1 MADPLPTRFAPGRY
15 GKADGRPG
23 VQVRERRIG
32 LLASVIARRG
42 AVPAASAAIERL
54 PDGEALTVLGV
65 GPGHWWI
72 ESASSAR
79 SADDLQTMFEGV
91 ASVFDLTD
99 SRVVF
104 ELGGPRIRDAL
115 AKMLPIDLHPSVFR
129 PGDVAVTIASHIGV
143 TLWRTSD
150 PPSTNTQTADA
161 PQYRLAVARSYAA
174 SFWRGFVASAAE
186 YGCEASPEVS
196 P

>member
-1 MADPLPTRFAPGRY
+1 VADQLPTRFAPGRY
-15 GKADGRPG
+15 GKTEGRPG
-23 VQVRERRIG
+23 VQVRERHIG

-42 AVPAASAAIERL
+42 AAPAAAAAIERL
-54 PDGEALTVLGV
+54 PDRAALTVLGV

-72 ESASSAR
+72 ESAASAR

-104 ELGGPRIRDAL
+104 ELGGPRIRDTL

-143 TLWRTSD
+143 TLWRTAD
-150 PPSTNTQTADA
+150 ARTADA

>member
-1 MADPLPTRFAPGRY
+1 MADQLPTRFAPGRY
-15 GKADGRPG
+15 GKTDGRPG
-23 VQVRERRIG
+23 VLVRERRIG

-42 AVPAASAAIERL
+42 AAPAAAAAAIERL

-79 SADDLQTMFEGV
+79 SADDLQSMFEGS

-99 SRVVF
+99 SRVVL

-129 PGDVAVTIASHIGV
+129 TGDVAVTIASHIGV
-143 TLWRTSD
+143 TLWRTAD
-150 PPSTNTQTADA
+150 ARTADARTADA

-186 YGCEASPEVS
+186 YGCEASP
-196 P
+196 

>member
-1 MADPLPTRFAPGRY
+1 MADQLPTRFAPGRY
-15 GKADGRPG
+15 GKTDGRPG
-23 VQVRERRIG
+23 VLVRERRIG

-42 AVPAASAAIERL
+42 AAPAAAAAAAIERL
-54 PDGEALTVLGV
+54 PDGEALSVLGV

-79 SADDLQTMFEGV
+79 SADDLQSMFEGS

-99 SRVVF
+99 SRVVL

-129 PGDVAVTIASHIGV
+129 TGDVAVTIASHIGV
-143 TLWRTSD
+143 TLWRTAD
-150 PPSTNTQTADA
+150 ARPADA

-186 YGCEASPEVS
+186 YGCEASP
-196 P
+196 

>member
-1 MADPLPTRFAPGRY
+1 VAETLATHFAPGRY

-23 VQVRERRIG
+23 VQVRARRIG

-42 AVPAASAAIERL
+42 AAKTLAATLEREL
-54 PDGEALTVLGV
+54 DGDTLTVLGIA
-65 GPGHWWI
+65 PGHWWI

-79 SADDLQTMFEGV
+79 SADDLQTMFVGS

-99 SRVVF
+99 SRVVL
-104 ELGGPRIRDAL
+104 EIGGPRIRDAL

-129 PGDVAVTIASHIGV
+129 TGDVAVTIASHIGV
-143 TLWRTSD
+143 TLWRMAD
-150 PPSTNTQTADA
+150 AQTADA
-161 PQYRLAVARSYAA
+161 PQYRLAVARSYFG

-186 YGCEASPEVS
+186 YGCEVSPEVS

>member
-1 MADPLPTRFAPGRY
+1 VADQLPTRFAPGRY
-15 GKADGRPG
+15 GKTDGRPG
-23 VQVRERRIG
+23 VLVRERRIG

-42 AVPAASAAIERL
+42 AAPAAAAAIERL
-54 PDGEALTVLGV
+54 PDGEALSVLGV

-79 SADDLQTMFEGV
+79 SADDLQSMFEGS

-99 SRVVF
+99 SRVVL

-115 AKMLPIDLHPSVFR
+115 AKMLPTDLHPSVFR
-129 PGDVAVTIASHIGV
+129 TGDVAVTIASHIGV
-143 TLWRTSD
+143 TLWRTAD
-150 PPSTNTQTADA
+150 ARTADARTADA

-186 YGCEASPEVS
+186 YGCEASP
-196 P
+196 